1 MCGIC
6 GIFNFNNKEPIDKNL
21 IQRMTSVLK
30 HRGPDDEGYYF
41 GSQVAGRRSQVGLGV
56 RRLSIIDLETGHQP
70 IHNENKSIWIVFN
83 GEIYNFRDLR
93 EVLEKKGHRF
103 YTNSDTETIV
113 HLYEDYKED
122 CVKHLRGMFAFAI
135 WDNKKKTLF
144 LARDRM
150 GQKPIIYAIFKN
162 SLIFA
167 SEIKS
172 LLQVPGVKREIDFK
186 ALDYYLTYQYIPSPL
201 TIFQN
206 MKKLPPASILI
217 CDEKGQI
224 RIKRYWNL
232 SFRSKTKMLEEEYS
246 QRILEL
252 LTEATRLRLISDV
265 PLGAFLSGGIDSSAI
280 VGLMS
285 QLTSQPV
292 KTFSIGFE
300 EEDFSE
306 LNYARIIAKLFGTDH
321 HEFIVK
327 PRIVDILPKLIW
339 HYDEPCADSST
350 ILLYYIAQETRK
362 YVTVAL
368 SGDGGDESFAGYER
382 YRAHK
387 IASYYEK
394 LPGFLREKII
404 TKVLSHF
411 PEPAK
416 RKSLLRRLKHF
427 SQAISLSP
435 EERNIYWHS
444 YFNKEEKNRLY
455 SQEMRERVKNVNS
468 SDYLLEVYRKS
479 DGKDFLDQTLFVDLM
494 TYLPEDLLV
503 KMDIATMA
511 NSLEVR
517 SPFLDH
523 KLMEFNATIPSN
535 LKLKGLTSKYILKKT
550 LKKLLPAKILKRG
563 KMGFGVPIGKW
574 FRKELKD
581 YLKEILLDRKSLS
594 RVYFERKRIEELLVE
609 HASGRIDH
617 GYRLWTLL
625 NLELW
630 HRVFK
635 M

>member
-6 GIFNFNNKEPIDKNL
+6 GIFNFNSKKPVDKDL
-21 IQRMTSVLK
+21 IQRMSDILK
-30 HRGPDDEGYYF
+30 HRGPDDEGFYLE
-41 GSQVAGRRSQVGLGV
+41 RNIGLGV
-56 RRLSIIDLETGHQP
+56 RRLAVIDLETGHQP
-70 IHNENKSIWIVFN
+70 VHNEDETIWIVSN
-83 GEIYNFRDLR
+83 GEIYNFKDLR
-93 EVLEKKGHRF
+93 KDLEKKGHKF
-103 YTNSDTETIV
+103 YTKSDTETIV
-113 HLYEDYKED
+113 HLYEEYRED

-135 WDNKKKTLF
+135 WDERKRELF

-150 GQKPIIYAIFKN
+150 GQKPIIYATFNN
-162 SLIFA
+162 SLIFG

-172 LLQVPGVKREIDFK
+172 LLQVPEIKREIDFK

-206 MKKLPPASILI
+206 MKKLPPASMLI
-217 CDEKGQI
+217 CNESGEVKI
-224 RIKRYWNL
+224 ERYWDL
-232 SFRSKTKMLEEEYS
+232 SFHSKVRISEEEYS
-246 QRILEL
+246 QKILEL

-265 PLGAFLSGGIDSSAI
+265 PLGAFLSGGIDSSAV
-280 VGLMS
+280 VGLMT

-306 LNYARIIAKLFGTDH
+306 LSYARIIARLFGTDH
-321 HEFIVK
+321 HEFVVK
-327 PRIVDILPKLIW
+327 PQIVDILPKLIW
-339 HYDEPCADSST
+339 QYDEPCADSST
-350 ILLYYIAQETRK
+350 ILVYYIAQETRK

-394 LPGFLREKII
+394 LPRFLREKIV
-404 TKVLSHF
+404 TKALSHF

-455 SQEMRERVKNVNS
+455 SQEMKERVKNINS
-468 SDYLLEVYRKS
+468 SDYLLEVYKKS

-494 TYLPEDLLV
+494 TYLPENILV

-511 NSLEVR
+511 HSLEAR

-535 LKLKGLTSKYILKKT
+535 LKLKGLTSKYILKKA
-550 LKKLLPAKILKRG
+550 LRGLLPVKILKRG

-581 YLKEILLDRKSLS
+581 YLKEILLDKRSLS
-594 RVYFERKRIEELLVE
+594 REYFKRKRIEELVAE
-609 HASGRIDH
+609 HVSGRIDH

-635 M
+635 VER

>member
-1 MCGIC
+1 
-6 GIFNFNNKEPIDKNL
+6 
-21 IQRMTSVLK
+21 
-30 HRGPDDEGYYF
+30 
-41 GSQVAGRRSQVGLGV
+41 
-56 RRLSIIDLETGHQP
+56 LSIIDLETGQQP
-70 IHNENKSIWIVFN
+70 IHNENKSIWVVFN
-83 GEIYNFRDLR
+83 GEIYNFKELKKN
-93 EVLEKKGHRF
+93 LERKGHKF
-103 YTNSDTETIV
+103 YTQSDTETIV
-113 HLYEDYKED
+113 HLYEDYGTD
-122 CVKHLRGMFAFAI
+122 CVKYLRGMFAFAI
-135 WDNKKKTLF
+135 WDERKRKLF

-150 GQKPIIYAIFKN
+150 GQKPIIYLTFNN

-172 LLQVPGVKREIDFK
+172 ILQVPEIKREIDFK

-201 TIFQN
+201 TIFQGI
-206 MKKLPPASILI
+206 KKLPPASILT
-217 CDEKGQI
+217 CGENGQI
-224 RIKRYWNL
+224 KIERYWDL
-232 SFRSKTKMLEEEYS
+232 SFRSKVKMSEEEYS
-246 QRILEL
+246 QRILGL

-265 PLGAFLSGGIDSSAI
+265 PLGAFLSGGIDSSAV

-292 KTFSIGFE
+292 KTFSIGFD

-306 LNYARIIAKLFGTDH
+306 LDYARIIAKLFGTDH
-321 HEFIVK
+321 HEFIIK
-327 PRIVDILPKLIW
+327 PRIVDILPQLIW

-350 ILLYYIAQETRK
+350 IPVYYIAQETRK
-362 YVTVAL
+362 YVTIAL

-394 LPGFLREKII
+394 LPRFLREKII
-404 TKVLSHF
+404 TKVLFHF

-455 SQEMRERVKNVNS
+455 SQEMKERVKNINS

-494 TYLPEDLLV
+494 TYLPENILV

-511 NSLEVR
+511 HSLEAR

-535 LKLKGLTSKYILKKT
+535 LKLRGLTSKYILKKA
-550 LKKLLPAKILKRG
+550 LKELLPTKILKRG

-581 YLKEILLDRKSLS
+581 YLREILLDKRSLS
-594 RVYFERKRIEELLVE
+594 REYFKRKRIEELLAE
-609 HASGRIDH
+609 HVSGKIDH
-617 GYRLWTLL
+617 GYRLWALL

-635 M
+635 VGR

>member
-6 GIFNFNNKEPIDKNL
+6 GIFNFNSKKPVDRNL

-30 HRGPDDEGYYF
+30 HRGPDDEGFYLNKNI
-41 GSQVAGRRSQVGLGV
+41 GLGI
-56 RRLSIIDLETGHQP
+56 RRLAVIDLETGHQP
-70 IHNENKSIWIVFN
+70 IHNEDKSIWIILN
-83 GEIYNFRDLR
+83 GEIYNFKDLR
-93 EVLEKKGHRF
+93 KDLEKKGHKF
-103 YTNSDTETIV
+103 YTKSDTETIA
-113 HLYEDYKED
+113 HLYEDYGID

-135 WDNKKKTLF
+135 WDERKRELF

-150 GQKPIIYAIFKN
+150 GQKPIIYTIFKN
-162 SLIFA
+162 TLIFA

-172 LLQVPGVKREIDFK
+172 LLQVPEIKREIDFK

-201 TIFQN
+201 TIFQD
-206 MKKLPPASILI
+206 MKKLSPASILI
-217 CDEKGQI
+217 CNEREKVKI
-224 RIKRYWNL
+224 ERYWDLN
-232 SFRSKTKMLEEEYS
+232 FHSKAKMSEEEYS
-246 QRILEL
+246 QKILGL

-265 PLGAFLSGGIDSSAI
+265 PLGAFLSGGIDSSAV
-280 VGLMS
+280 VGLMT

-306 LNYARIIAKLFGTDH
+306 LSYARIIARLFETDH
-321 HEFIVK
+321 HEFVVK

-339 HYDEPCADSST
+339 QYDEPCADSST
-350 ILLYYIAQETRK
+350 ILVYYIAQETRK

-394 LPGFLREKII
+394 LPIFLRKKII

-435 EERNIYWHS
+435 GERNIYWHS
-444 YFNKEEKNRLY
+444 YFNKEEKDKVY
-455 SQEMRERVKNVNS
+455 SQEMKERVKNINS

-479 DGKDFLDQTLFVDLM
+479 DGNDFLDQTLFVDLM
-494 TYLPEDLLV
+494 TYLPENILV
-503 KMDIATMA
+503 KVDIATMA
-511 NSLEVR
+511 HSLEVR

-535 LKLKGLTSKYILKKT
+535 LKLKGLTSKYILKKA
-550 LKKLLPAKILKRG
+550 LQDLLPKKILKRG
-563 KMGFGVPIGKW
+563 KMGFAVPIGKW

-581 YLKEILLDRKSLS
+581 YLKEILLDKRSLS
-594 RVYFERKRIEELLVE
+594 REYFKRKRIEELVAE
-609 HASGRIDH
+609 HVSGRIDH

-635 M
+635 VGR